1 MTNLPRKQ
9 VDEDLYRVLRTV
21 YHYERSLENQFGL
34 GYEEIYV
41 LQYLR
46 RHPQVHLNEVSHEL
60 ELPMFKCSR
69 LVSRLVEK
77 KLVTKSQDASDRR
90 GIQIVLLPAGEKVVA
105 SIEDFSFNRVNA
117 NVCKMDSEDTGRIL
131 QMIEKLDCWLGVSD
145 KIK

>member
-1 MTNLPRKQ
+1 

-21 YHYERSLENQFGL
+21 FHYERSLEHQFGL

-46 RHPQVHLNEVSHEL
+46 RHPQAHLNEVSHEL

-69 LVSRLVEK
+69 LISRLVEK
-77 KLVTKSQDASDRR
+77 KLVSKSQDATDRR

-105 SIEDFSFNRVNA
+105 NIEDFSYDRVNQ
-117 NVCKMDSEDTGRIL
+117 NTCKMEPEETARVL